1 MSVSSNYYLDS
12 ASLATATRV
21 FTDVDLT
28 ICAPDGYYSD
38 GVIVRQQVSCILGD
52 ISACPSCSMPCGKA
66 LNINLVQGY
75 CTMSYDVGTNT
86 GAIVFAINPLNSH
99 LGVLIEYDG
108 VYYSNFVSTANG
120 YLPGIGDSTYIGYSP
135 TACFTPPSSFTLDT
149 YVIIDE
155 VIYNQFTTTGINI
168 VSAQCQFTSTLSDWH
183 YIVIPKTNMSPSKV
197 NIYLTNPCT
206 PENISL
212 NIHCPAELD
221 VVLAC
226 ETPYDNPVSPC
237 GCINFIN
244 YYVKF
249 VNGNNT
255 QLGLYD
261 MIFTD
266 ANGQNPAIDGFY
278 KCSLVPPGNDWFE
291 IQNGIIVSFG
301 NC

>member
-38 GVIVRQQVSCILGD
+38 GVIVREQVSCILGD
-52 ISACPSCSMPCGKA
+52 ISACPSCSMPCGET

-75 CTMSYDVGTNT
+75 YTMSYDVGTNT

-120 YLPGIGDSTYIGYSP
+120 YLPGIGEPTYIGYSP

-149 YVIIDE
+149 YVIINE
-155 VIYNQFTTTGINI
+155 AIYNQFTTTTINI
-168 VSAQCQFTSTLSDWH
+168 VSAQCQFTPTLSDWH
-183 YIVIPKTNMSPSKV
+183 YIVIPKINMSPSKV

-212 NIHCPAELD
+212 NISCPAELD
-221 VVLAC
+221 VIFAC

-237 GCINFIN
+237 GCINFIS

-278 KCSLVPPGNDWFE
+278 KCSLIPPGNDWFE